1 MENEDAPD
9 NTFRDK
15 IEDMIEDN
23 SKDGFEGRL

>member
-1 MENEDAPD
+1 MIED
-9 NTFRDK
+9 NSKDK